1 MAAIRDH
8 MPVGIVVRRSPGV
21 TRWAKWAWKI
31 VAVIPGAGPAEWREL
46 RREGEVI
53 EYHAA
58 TLTLEVWSTDT
69 EAYLTTLAGH
79 RPGVTVVMQPD
90 TRHNAPMP
98 WRASHVTVSAYEA
111 QDYGDAGEAMLEIV
125 PMPDAMIGWLQAF
138 VETHHVEETFIKRR
152 RDRLRVDLT
161 EDGKGD
167 ARIRQMAD
175 VYRAPRG
182 GTAP

>member
-1 MAAIRDH
+1 

-46 RREGEVI
+46 RREGEVVD
-53 EYHAA
+53 YHAA
-58 TLTLEVWSTDT
+58 TLTLEIWSSDT
-69 EAYLTTLAGH
+69 EGYLHTLSGQ

-90 TRHNAPMP
+90 TRPEAQMP
-98 WRASHVTVSAYEA
+98 WRASHVTVSAYEG
-111 QDYGDAGEAMLEIV
+111 QDYGDAGEALLEIV
-125 PMPDAMIGWLQAF
+125 PMPEAMIGWLQAF
-138 VETHHVEETFIKRR
+138 VDAHHVEEAFVKRR

-182 GTAP
+182 GTAA